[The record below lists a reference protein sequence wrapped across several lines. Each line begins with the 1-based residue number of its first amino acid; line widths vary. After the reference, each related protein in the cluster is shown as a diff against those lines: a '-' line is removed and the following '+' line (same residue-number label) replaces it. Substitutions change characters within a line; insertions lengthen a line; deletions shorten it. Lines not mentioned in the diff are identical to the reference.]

1 MLCTLLHLRIPFS
14 GIFSTLV
21 ATLKT
26 SNMTLHVSCRYY
38 VPNHVI
44 SEYCKKREY
53 HGPVW
58 PADVNIHLFSIF
70 SYTWFDT
77 KSKPKFSTIWNF
89 LIWFL
94 LNSCHPF
101 EVLKNYL
108 VQQCNTIMPAD
119 ILMFEGKKWKIAQIV
134 SPQIPIS
141 SILPYS
147 PKKSW

>member
-1 MLCTLLHLRIPFS
+1 MLW
-14 GIFSTLV
+14 G
-21 ATLKT
+21 
-26 SNMTLHVSCRYY
+26 HVIKC
-38 VPNHVI
+38 I
-44 SEYCKKREY
+44 SEYWKK
-53 HGPVW
+53 G
-58 PADVNIHLFSIF
+58 NIEPKGISWASLAGRCFASRWYSLLFNTHIFSIF